1 MYTQSYGTDREIKI
15 PESYGGIAFS
25 EPEAEDGTA
34 IHSEATEDAA
44 PAMREGGGGGGFD
57 LFGLGKLL
65 PKGLF
70 SGVGFDI
77 SGLFSS
83 FGAEELLLLGLFFF
97 LFFSKGG
104 DKECAIIL
112 LFLLFVHK

>member
-25 EPEAEDGTA
+25 EPEEKEEDA
-34 IHSEATEDAA
+34 IHSEATEDTA
-44 PAMREGGGGGGFD
+44 PAMREGDGVGGFD

-70 SGVGFDI
+70 SGAFDVR
-77 SGLFSS
+77 GLFSS
-83 FGAEELLLLGLFFF
+83 FGAEEFLLLGLFFF

-112 LFLLFVHK
+112 LFLLFVRK